1 MKDDSSYTP
10 EHLDKLYK
18 LAHEIDLELPQDY
31 NSIIR
36 PSFEET
42 FMRSALLWSRRST
55 CPRAKVGCVLA
66 SADNYTLATGYNG
79 APTGAK
85 HCLEI
90 GCTSDA
96 YGHCA
101 RSVHAEMNAIT
112 QAAKRG
118 TSLSGCSAFLTLKPC
133 LTCAKALIQV
143 GCRRILWLEEYLEN
157 TAEAETLDSLFL
169 ECGVS
174 EWGLYRLPGI

>member
-90 GCTSDA
+90 PGREAGDIPQWLLGLPHPQTLPDLCQGADPGRMQADTLVGGISRK
-96 YGHCA
+96 YG
-101 RSVHAEMNAIT
+101 
-112 QAAKRG
+112 
-118 TSLSGCSAFLTLKPC
+118 
-133 LTCAKALIQV
+133 
-143 GCRRILWLEEYLEN
+143 
-157 TAEAETLDSLFL
+157 
-169 ECGVS
+169 
-174 EWGLYRLPGI
+174 